1 MYNVYMFSIKTT
13 VLTIK
18 SNYWGTQ
25 FGLIPPIPNYSYSS
39 WVMPRNTATAVATC
53 TSQPFR
59 KASGTTEGAAPQMA
73 EVNMPLSDV
82 SKMEE

>member
-1 MYNVYMFSIKTT
+1 MYICLVLKL

-39 WVMPRNTATAVATC
+39 WVMSRNTATAVATC

-59 KASGTTEGAAPQMA
+59 KASGATEGAAPQMA